1 MYNAARKFDL
11 ELHKKY
17 LIFVTNDVIN
27 SYDSSKNQLSSVF
40 IHGIYWVL
48 CCSDLI
54 QFNICDQL
62 HNARNK
68 FLHLLKK
75 CERELLIDNFKLKFY
90 SLNPFDFVRPSIL
103 SILSGIQIK
112 TILNNKIT
120 EDNKYELTAFIKSLI
135 ALRGEKIYINN
146 SKNCLRQLD
155 VRFIYSTLLVYY
167 LSNYSDLKQ
176 DSVFRI
182 SELTKLL
189 VNMQNK
195 DGGFGKRYKDESH
208 AGYTFCAVSSIAI
221 IKEITKNNSIDL
233 LFNFNRLNRWLLKR
247 IIASESH
254 ENTKYQSY
262 CFNGRIGKKC
272 DVCYSWW
279 VFASLK
285 IVKNIIIN
293 RNMDCSSIINSKI
306 SKILINGILCHQNNI
321 YGGFQKSP
329 FNTDNKGHSDPLHT
343 FLSISALSLIFNS
356 DSKKSSLEFYEPT
369 EPFEVFEP
377 LIKIDPISV
386 ISEKYLNKTI

>member
-1 MYNAARKFDL
+1 
-11 ELHKKY
+11 
-17 LIFVTNDVIN
+17 
-27 SYDSSKNQLSSVF
+27 
-40 IHGIYWVL
+40 
-48 CCSDLI
+48 
-54 QFNICDQL
+54 
-62 HNARNK
+62 
-68 FLHLLKK
+68 
-75 CERELLIDNFKLKFY
+75 
-90 SLNPFDFVRPSIL
+90 
-103 SILSGIQIK
+103 
-112 TILNNKIT
+112 
-120 EDNKYELTAFIKSLI
+120 
-135 ALRGEKIYINN
+135 
-146 SKNCLRQLD
+146 
-155 VRFIYSTLLVYY
+155 
-167 LSNYSDLKQ
+167 
-176 DSVFRI
+176 
-182 SELTKLL
+182 
-189 VNMQNK
+189 MQNK

-306 SKILINGILCHQNNI
+306 LKILINGILCHQNNI

-329 FNTDNKGHSDPLHT
+329 FNADNKDHSDPLHT

-356 DSKKSSLEFYEPT
+356 DSEKSSLEFYEPT